1 MDTNYEKET
10 TIYEGDL
17 NDLGYGTLIKLR
29 QEILSFIKEKGLTVS
44 QAKELLEST
53 LKKLSDCSVVISVA
67 DYEKLNN
74 TVDQSNINSSDVVVD
89 YKNEKNKSNS
99 LPSDNVEQG
108 YKDSGLETISK
119 ELEKLT
125 EAFNNLLMYGV
136 RTV

>member
-1 MDTNYEKET
+1 
-10 TIYEGDL
+10 
-17 NDLGYGTLIKLR
+17 
-29 QEILSFIKEKGLTVS
+29 
-44 QAKELLEST
+44 
-53 LKKLSDCSVVISVA
+53 
-67 DYEKLNN
+67 
-74 TVDQSNINSSDVVVD
+74 VVVD